1 MEIFATMMASFGG
14 LDDEGVSPRPFV
26 AANPGDLPANAE
38 SRAAAGDAEFS
49 VAKGGSD
56 MKVGSCGT
64 DGSELIAQFAIY
76 AGEPAREADFRFAF
90 AIELD
95 DAIVEIFHFVGFH
108 GGVTQV
114 FVGGIQRMIDAKV

>member
-1 MEIFATMMASFGG
+1 MEIFATVMASLGG
-14 LDDEGVSPRPFV
+14 FDYQRILPCPFV

-38 SRAAAGDAEFS
+38 SRVAASDTEFS

-56 MKVGSCGT
+56 VKVGSGGT

-108 GGVTQV
+108 GGVAQV
-114 FVGGIQRMIDAKV
+114 FVRGIQRMIDAKV